1 MNKEELL
8 QELSLK
14 LNTGEISPE
23 EITTR
28 FNLISASQPS
38 VAIPEKA
45 NKFTPFSITKM
56 LYVLGAAIVV
66 IGVIIFVSQIW
77 EDIGS
82 FGRIVVT
89 LGLGILTT
97 AIGSTLLKS
106 KPDDNIGNVFHAIGG
121 LLIPGGALVTLSE
134 LSNDVYSMWPVTIT
148 FAVISI
154 FYLLL
159 NYVHKSPILTFF
171 TIANGTAFIYSF
183 VESVIE
189 PSSSYYF
196 YRDLYSYITMAIGL
210 SYILLAYAFREGWN
224 KPLIG
229 VLNFFGIIGFL
240 GASFSQVFD
249 SVLWQLVYFIFVF
262 GSVYLSIYLKS
273 RSILIISTLFL
284 VAHISY
290 ITSEYFADS
299 LGWPISLVFLGF
311 IFIGLGYV
319 SVNINKKYIAN

>member
-8 QELSLK
+8 QEISIK
-14 LNTGEISPE
+14 LNAGEITPE
-23 EITTR
+23 EIITH
-28 FNLISASQPS
+28 FNLITTSQQRVS
-38 VAIPEKA
+38 TPENPKK
-45 NKFTPFSITKM
+45 NTPFSITKI
-56 LYVLGAAIVV
+56 LYVLGVAIVV
-66 IGVIIFVSQIW
+66 IGIIIFVSQIW

-134 LSNDVYSMWPVTIT
+134 LSNDVYFMWSVAVAIT

-171 TIANGTAFIYSF
+171 TIANGTAFIDSYIHAI
-183 VESVIE
+183 VGQ
-189 PSSSYYF
+189 SYYE
-196 YRDLYSYITMAIGL
+196 DLYEYVTMTIGI
-210 SYILLAYAFREGWN
+210 SYILLAYAFRDGWN
-224 KPLIG
+224 KPLIA

-240 GASFSQVFD
+240 GAAFSQVFD
-249 SVLWQLVYFIFVF
+249 SGLWQLVYFIFVF
-262 GSVYLSIYLKS
+262 VSVYLSIYLKS
-273 RSILIISTLFL
+273 RSILIISILFL
-284 VAHISY
+284 IAHISY
-290 ITSEYFADS
+290 ITSEYFANS

-311 IFIGLGYV
+311 VFIGLGYA
-319 SVNINKKYIAN
+319 SVNINKKYISN

>member
-8 QELSLK
+8 QEMSLK

-28 FNLISASQPS
+28 LNLITAYQPS

-56 LYVLGAAIVV
+56 LYVLGASIVV
-66 IGVIIFVSQIW
+66 IGIIIFVYQIW

-106 KPDDNIGNVFHAIGG
+106 KPDDNIGNVFHTIGG

-171 TIANGTAFIYSF
+171 TIANGTAFIYSYIQAI
-183 VESVIE
+183 VGQ
-189 PSSSYYF
+189 PYYG
-196 YRDLYSYITMAIGL
+196 DLYEYITMTIGV
-210 SYILLAYAFREGWN
+210 SYILLAYAFRDGWN
-224 KPLIG
+224 KPLIP

-240 GASFSQVFD
+240 GAAFSQVFD
-249 SVLWQLVYFIFVF
+249 SVLWQLLYFILTL
-262 GSVYLSIYLKS
+262 GGVYLSVYLKS
-273 RSILIISTLFL
+273 RSILVISTLFL
-284 VAHISY
+284 IAHISY
-290 ITSEYFADS
+290 ITGKYFANS

-311 IFIGLGYV
+311 VFIGLGYA
-319 SVNINKKYIAN
+319 SVNINKKYISN

>member
-8 QELSLK
+8 QEISIK
-14 LNTGEISPE
+14 LNAGEITPE

-28 FNLISASQPS
+28 LNLITAYQPS
-38 VAIPEKA
+38 VAIPENPKK
-45 NKFTPFSITKM
+45 NTPFSITKI
-56 LYVLGAAIVV
+56 LYVLGVAIVV
-66 IGVIIFVSQIW
+66 IGIIIFVSQIW

-134 LSNDVYSMWPVTIT
+134 LSNDVYSMWPVAIT

-171 TIANGTAFIYSF
+171 TIANGTAFIYSYIQAI
-183 VESVIE
+183 VGQ
-189 PSSSYYF
+189 SYYE
-196 YRDLYSYITMAIGL
+196 DLYEYVTMTIGI
-210 SYILLAYAFREGWN
+210 SYILLAYAFRDGWN
-224 KPLIG
+224 KPLIA

-240 GASFSQVFD
+240 GAAFSQVFD
-249 SVLWQLVYFIFVF
+249 SGLWQLVYFIFVF
-262 GSVYLSIYLKS
+262 VSVYLSIYLKS

-290 ITSEYFADS
+290 ITSEYFANS

-311 IFIGLGYV
+311 VFIGLGYA
-319 SVNINKKYIAN
+319 SVNINKKYISN

>member
-14 LNTGEISPE
+14 LNTGEITPE

-183 VESVIE
+183 VQAILEQ
-189 PSSSYYF
+189 SYYKYGYF
-196 YRDLYSYITMAIGL
+196 YAYITMVIGL
-210 SYILLAYAFREGWN
+210 SYILLAYAFRDGWN
-224 KPLIG
+224 KPLIA

-240 GASFSQVFD
+240 GAAFSQVFD
-249 SVLWQLVYFIFVF
+249 SVLWQLLYFILAL
-262 GSVYLSIYLKS
+262 GGVYLSIYLKS
-273 RSILIISTLFL
+273 RSILVISILFL
-284 VAHISY
+284 IAHISY

-311 IFIGLGYV
+311 VFIGLGYT
-319 SVNINKKYIAN
+319 SVNINKKYISN